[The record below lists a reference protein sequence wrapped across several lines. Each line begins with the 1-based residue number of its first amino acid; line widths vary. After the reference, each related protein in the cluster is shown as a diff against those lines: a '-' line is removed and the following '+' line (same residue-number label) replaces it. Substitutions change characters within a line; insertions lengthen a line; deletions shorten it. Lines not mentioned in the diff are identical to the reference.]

1 MVLFLFIVVVL
12 RRCPGLTLLLELLL
26 SDKGEMEEM
35 LLLAVELLIAGE
47 TSLVPV
53 DVWVAAE
60 DTTETIGS
68 FALVLFRTM
77 LMLSFK

>member
-1 MVLFLFIVVVL
+1 MLLFLFIVVVL

-26 SDKGEMEEM
+26 SDKGEMEET

-53 DVWVAAE
+53 DV
-60 DTTETIGS
+60 
-68 FALVLFRTM
+68 
-77 LMLSFK
+77 